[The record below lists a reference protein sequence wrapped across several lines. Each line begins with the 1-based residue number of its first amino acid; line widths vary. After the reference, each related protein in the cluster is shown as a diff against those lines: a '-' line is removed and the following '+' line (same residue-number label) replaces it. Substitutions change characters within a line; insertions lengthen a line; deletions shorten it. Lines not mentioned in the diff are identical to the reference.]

1 MLSSIILIVRL
12 VGELGVSSP
21 RGQDVLPEWL
31 SPLFCVAQ
39 ATRCGR
45 ILAQARG
52 SSRAVIQGGTQTS
65 AAFREKRRRFLYREQ
80 GLNVAAMLNSCL
92 RVSMLSPSLKLR
104 LWALPCWLLQQPSFS
119 RLADQM
125 ISTSACTFAS
135 KSMHAQRSQGRY
147 HCESFVLSTTGVVGN
162 EVQKANTCFPG
173 VL

>member
-104 LWALPCWLLQQPSFS
+104 LWALPCWLLPAAPRF
-119 RLADQM
+119 
-125 ISTSACTFAS
+125 
-135 KSMHAQRSQGRY
+135 QGSPIR
-147 HCESFVLSTTGVVGN
+147 
-162 EVQKANTCFPG
+162 
-173 VL
+173 